1 MTLDRDRT
9 KAFAKIWEL
18 NGRVGMVVLPFA
30 AANLGYKPTKKKP
43 RVGMVDKL
51 LQGYK
56 DVPCLGALLFSK
68 REILVQTDYVKQWVK
83 GAYGVEGRIANDLK
97 ETVLHELA
105 HLIHRDVS
113 RKEYVTREPW
123 QHGPADRTGNSCSN
137 LEKPWP

>member
-1 MTLDRDRT
+1 MTLDSDRT

-18 NGRVGMVVLPFA
+18 NGWVGMVVLPFV

-43 RVGMVDKL
+43 RVGMVDRL
-51 LQGYK
+51 LQGDK
-56 DVPCLGALLFSK
+56 EIPRLGALLFSK
-68 REILVQTDYVKQWVK
+68 RGILVQTDYVKQWVK
-83 GAYGVEGRIANDLK
+83 RAYGVEGRIANDLK

-123 QHGPADRTGNSCSN
+123 QHGPGGRSFFSASAKDF
-137 LEKPWP
+137 E